1 MNNSN
6 ELRMCVVM
14 GKKAFFHKWSEIS
27 KLVDPSPLLGG
38 HSGGVVRITVGIIE
52 YEEDGTVHEAYPYE
66 IRFIDIERKCDMS
79 DDEKDGSIEYIVEK
93 EGDK

>member
-1 MNNSN
+1 MKRNK
-6 ELRMCVVM
+6 LRMCIVKN
-14 GKKAFFHKWSEIS
+14 KKAFFHKWSDIR
-27 KLVDPSPLLGG
+27 KIIDPSPMVGG
-38 HSGGVVRITVGIIE
+38 QMGGVISFTVGIIE
-52 YEEDGTVHEAYPYE
+52 YEDDGTIHEAHPYE